1 MRRDHRKSDRVIIDA
16 PPQLARELFARLRS
30 GLPETT
36 TDAAGA
42 WWRLAGLNPYLRV
55 LRYRSGDFF
64 LGHPDGNYPRQ
75 YTNRRSFMTVLLY
88 LNEGYQ
94 GGFTTI
100 YDSAGRALPV
110 APRTGMALVHHHR
123 VWHEVPMLREGVK
136 HVIRTD
142 VMYERVFD

>member
-1 MRRDHRKSDRVIIDA
+1 
-16 PPQLARELFARLRS
+16 
-30 GLPETT
+30 
-36 TDAAGA
+36 
-42 WWRLAGLNPYLRV
+42 
-55 LRYRSGDFF
+55 
-64 LGHPDGNYPRQ
+64 
-75 YTNRRSFMTVLLY
+75 MTVLLY

-142 VMYERVFD
+142 VMYERVVPVEA